1 MKDITAAKLT
11 ACIRMG
17 WNLGNTFDAHGERS
31 GFTELRKDYV
41 NSTPVEME
49 AAWVEHVTTRENI
62 DAIKAAG
69 FNAIR
74 IPVTWLKA
82 CDESY
87 NIRPDWIARV
97 KEVVGYAVANDM
109 IISVDSHHDESY
121 YSLLDK
127 DMPETAKVF
136 VKLWEQIAEA
146 FKEYDEKLIL
156 EGLNEPRTVDTQ
168 AEWYGTSE
176 DHKNLNTL
184 NQLFINTVRKSGGN
198 NLKRILMIPTV
209 AASTS
214 EEAQKAFILPKDTV
228 RDKIIVSLHA
238 YEPYEFALETG
249 HDRIVLWDK
258 NNPDDIEPI
267 TEPLDLAYEL
277 FVSKGIPV
285 IMGEM
290 GALNRNNIESRA
302 EWTKFYTAYAK
313 SKGIPC
319 FWWDPWMTYVT
330 RRDEE
335 HDHWVESFGIFN
347 RETSTF
353 DHPEIVAAM
362 LEGTAHC
369 SPL

>member
-1 MKDITAAKLT
+1 MIDITATKLVSY
-11 ACIRMG
+11 IRMG
-17 WNLGNTFDAHGERS
+17 WNLGNTFDAHGEKS
-31 GFTELRKDYV
+31 GFSELQKEYI
-41 NSTPVEME
+41 NSTPTEME
-49 AAWVEHVTTRENI
+49 AAWVDHVTTRENI

-82 CDESY
+82 CDEDF

-109 IISVDSHHDESY
+109 IISVDSHHDERY

-127 DMPETAKVF
+127 DMPEVKKIY
-136 VKLWEQIAEA
+136 VKLWKQIAET
-146 FKEYDEKLIL
+146 FKGYNEKLIL
-156 EGLNEPRTVDTQ
+156 EGLNEPRTIGTET
-168 AEWYGTSE
+168 EWYGTPE
-176 DHKNLNTL
+176 DQNNLNML
-184 NQLFINTVRKSGGN
+184 NQLFVDTVRSTGGN
-198 NLKRILMIPTV
+198 NAKRILMVPTV
-209 AASTS
+209 AASAS
-214 EEAQKAFILPKDTV
+214 EIAQKAFVLPKDSV
-228 RDKIIVSLHA
+228 KDKIIVSLHA

-249 HDRIVLWDK
+249 HDRPVQWDK
-258 NNPDDIEPI
+258 NNSEDTKPI
-267 TEPLDLAYEL
+267 TEPLDLAYKL

-290 GALNRNNIESRA
+290 GALNRNNIESRI
-302 EWTKFYTAYAK
+302 EWTKFYVAYAK

-330 RRDEE
+330 CPDDE

-353 DHPEIVAAM
+353 DHPGIVLAM
-362 LEGTAHC
+362 QSVSEA
-369 SPL
+369 